1 MKYEKI
7 ELFGKQKSR
16 GTFDDFYSTEK
27 YNSLQEAYDANDFVI
42 CDFVKDEEG
51 ILYIEAMNVKNTD
64 IKKYHRLIIQQPFAG
79 LDSQDDYIVCKIAC
93 ELFDDVKLNEV
104 VELGGESKYSK
115 EEIKEMMKDATIIN
129 DKFDLNFG
137 ELKTA
142 TWDAENKVWV
152 LNN

>member
-7 ELFGKQKSR
+7 ELFGKQKSK
-16 GTFDDFYSTEK
+16 GTFDDFYSTKK
-27 YNSLQEAYDANDFVI
+27 YGSLQEAYEANDFVI

-51 ILYIEAMNVKNTD
+51 ILYIESKNINNTD
-64 IKKYHRLIIQQPFAG
+64 IKKYHRLIIQHPFAG
-79 LDSQDDYIVCKIAC
+79 LDAQDDYLASKMAC
-93 ELFDDVKLNEV
+93 ELLDDTKLNEV

-115 EEIKEMMKDATIIN
+115 EEIQEMMKDATIIN
-129 DKFDLNFG
+129 DKFDVKLG

-142 TWDAENKVWV
+142 TWDAENQVWV